1 MLIRL
6 LLVSVALGLLMAAR
20 QFLPGVSA
28 KSPRPA
34 SLEDEHSRPSKI
46 VREISSIVEAQE
58 KAWNEGNLNLFLDS
72 YLRSSEVTYI
82 SNGTVQKGYQA
93 ISDRYKQRYGTD
105 KSSMGQLSLTDLE
118 ITEMGAKHALCI
130 GKFSVVKPSQEPING
145 RFTLI
150 FVRTEGGWKI
160 LYDHSSQ

>member
-58 KAWNEGNLNLFLDS
+58 KAWNEGN
-72 YLRSSEVTYI
+72 
-82 SNGTVQKGYQA
+82 
-93 ISDRYKQRYGTD
+93 
-105 KSSMGQLSLTDLE
+105 
-118 ITEMGAKHALCI
+118 
-130 GKFSVVKPSQEPING
+130 
-145 RFTLI
+145 
-150 FVRTEGGWKI
+150 
-160 LYDHSSQ
+160 